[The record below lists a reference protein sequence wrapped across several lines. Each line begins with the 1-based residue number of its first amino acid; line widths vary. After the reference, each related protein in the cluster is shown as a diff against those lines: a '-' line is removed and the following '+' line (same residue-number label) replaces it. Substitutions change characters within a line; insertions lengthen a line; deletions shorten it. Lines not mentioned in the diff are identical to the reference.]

1 MTETKVVA
9 TEDPGAWLEAKRFR
23 IPGSNA
29 RIGPVGHLSEERARL
44 DGLSRHHLTVH
55 PCAVS
60 LGAEISGVSL
70 TENLPDEVVAEI
82 RQALIEYKVLFFR
95 DQRLDA
101 AQHVAFAARFG
112 ELEVHPFI
120 PGNEDHPEL
129 VRFEKSADTG
139 GYENAWHH
147 DVTWRQIPS
156 RAAILHA
163 ISVPAVGGDTLFSD
177 MYAAYDGLDDAT
189 KDRIEDLVAVHD
201 YARAFGYGLD
211 DDAMAEMR
219 REYPPVEHPV
229 VVRHPDSGRRALY
242 VNRIFTDRIAG
253 LSDDESRELLELLC
267 SQAELLE
274 YQCRFR
280 WTDDAV
286 AFWDNL
292 AVQHYAASDYWP
304 HVRVM
309 ERASIVGTRP
319 TA

>member
-1 MTETKVVA
+1 MTETRVVA
-9 TEDPGAWLEAKRFR
+9 TEDPGAALRAKRFR
-23 IPGSNA
+23 LPGSDSS
-29 RIGPVGHLSEERARL
+29 IGPVAHLSTERARL
-44 DGLSRHHLTVH
+44 DALDWVHLTVR
-55 PCAVS
+55 PVGVS
-60 LGAEISGVSL
+60 LGAEISGVALAEDVS
-70 TENLPDEVVAEI
+70 DDVIDEI
-82 RQALIEYKVLFFR
+82 RRALTEYKVLFFR
-95 DQRLDA
+95 DQPMDA
-101 AQHVAFAARFG
+101 ARHVAFAARFG

-120 PGNEDHPEL
+120 PGNEQHPEL

-147 DVTWRQIPS
+147 DVTWRAVPS

-163 ISVPAVGGDTLFSD
+163 LSVPAVGGDTLFAD
-177 MYAAYDGLDDAT
+177 MYAAYEGLDDTT
-189 KDRIEDLVAVHD
+189 KHRIEDLVAVHD

-211 DDAMAEMR
+211 ADAMAEMR

-242 VNRIFTDRIAG
+242 VNRIFTDHIVG
-253 LSDDESRELLELLC
+253 LPEDESGALLALLC
-267 SQAELLE
+267 SQADLLE

-286 AFWDNL
+286 AVWDNL

-304 HVRVM
+304 HIRIM

-319 TA
+319 AA

>member
-1 MTETKVVA
+1 MTDTKVVA
-9 TEDPGAWLEAKRFR
+9 TEDPGASLQAKRYR
-23 IPGSNA
+23 LPGSTSS
-29 RIGPVGHLSEERARL
+29 IGPVGHLSQERARL
-44 DGLSRHHLTVH
+44 DGLSWSHITVT
-55 PCAVS
+55 PLAVS
-60 LGAEISGVSL
+60 LGAEISGVSVAAD
-70 TENLPDEVVAEI
+70 LPDEVIDEI
-82 RQALIEYKVLFFR
+82 RRALVEYKVLFFR
-95 DQRLDA
+95 DQPLDA
-101 AQHVAFAARFG
+101 AGHVAFAARFG
-112 ELEVHPFI
+112 QLEVHPFI
-120 PGNEDHPEL
+120 PGNDAHPEL

-147 DVTWRQIPS
+147 DVTWRAVPS

-163 ISVPAVGGDTLFSD
+163 ISVPAVGGDTLFAD
-177 MYAAYDGLDDAT
+177 MYAAYEGLDAGT

-201 YARAFGYGLD
+201 YARAFGYGLSD
-211 DDAMAEMR
+211 DDMAEMR

-242 VNRIFTDRIAG
+242 VNRIFTDHIVG
-253 LSDDESRELLELLC
+253 LPDDESRSLLELLC

-319 TA
+319 AS

>member
-23 IPGSNA
+23 IPGSDA
-29 RIGPVGHLSEERARL
+29 RIGPVGHLSAERARL
-44 DGLSRHHLTVH
+44 DELSWSRIAVTPL
-55 PCAVS
+55 AVS

-70 TENLPDEVVAEI
+70 AEDLADEVVDEI
-82 RQALIEYKVLFFR
+82 RRALVEYKVLFFR
-95 DQRLDA
+95 DQPLDA

-112 ELEVHPFI
+112 ELEIHPFI
-120 PGNEDHPEL
+120 PGNDAHPEL

-147 DVTWRQIPS
+147 DVTWRETPS

-163 ISVPAVGGDTLFSD
+163 ISVPPVGGDTLFSD
-177 MYAAYDGLDDAT
+177 MYAAYEGLDAAT

-211 DDAMAEMR
+211 ADAMAEMR
-219 REYPPVEHPV
+219 SEYPPVEHPV
-229 VVRHPDSGRRALY
+229 VVRHPESGRRALY
-242 VNRIFTDRIAG
+242 VNRIFTDHIVG
-253 LSDDESRELLELLC
+253 LPEDESRVLLELLC
-267 SQAELLE
+267 SQAELPE

-280 WTDDAV
+280 WTNDAV

>member
-9 TEDPGAWLEAKRFR
+9 TQDPGASLQAKRFR
-23 IPGSNA
+23 LPDSESSV
-29 RIGPVGHLSEERARL
+29 GPVGHLSTERARL
-44 DGLSRHHLTVH
+44 DRLDWAHLTVD
-55 PCAVS
+55 PVAVS

-70 TENLPDEVVAEI
+70 ADDLSDEVIDEI
-82 RQALIEYKVLFFR
+82 RRALIEYKVLFFR
-95 DQRLDA
+95 DQPLDA

-120 PGNEDHPEL
+120 PGNERHPEL

-147 DVTWRQIPS
+147 DVTWRATPS

-163 ISVPAVGGDTLFSD
+163 ISVPAVGGDTVFSD
-177 MYAAYDGLDDAT
+177 MHAAYDGLDDDV
-189 KDRIEDLVAVHD
+189 KDRIDDMVAVHD
-201 YARAFGYGLD
+201 YARAFGHGLD
-211 DDAMAEMR
+211 ADAMAEMR

-242 VNRIFTDRIAG
+242 VNRIFTDHIAG
-253 LSDDESRELLELLC
+253 LPADESRALLELLC
-267 SQAELLE
+267 TQADLLE

-280 WTDDAV
+280 WTDAAV

-304 HVRVM
+304 HVRIM

-319 TA
+319 IA

>member
-9 TEDPGAWLEAKRFR
+9 TEDPGAALQAKRFR
-23 IPGSNA
+23 LPNSESSV
-29 RIGPVGHLSEERARL
+29 GPVAHLSAERARL
-44 DGLSRHHLTVH
+44 AAIDWTHLTVE
-55 PCAVS
+55 PVGVS

-70 TENLPDEVVAEI
+70 SDDLDDDVIDEI
-82 RQALIEYKVLFFR
+82 RRALIEYKVVFFR
-95 DQRLDA
+95 DQPIDA

-120 PGNEDHPEL
+120 PGNEQHPEL

-147 DVTWRQIPS
+147 DVTWRAVPS

-163 ISVPAVGGDTLFSD
+163 VSVPAVGGDTLFSD
-177 MYAAYDGLDDAT
+177 MCAAYDGLDDST
-189 KDRIEDLVAVHD
+189 KERIEGLAAVHD
-201 YARAFGYGLD
+201 YARAFGHGLD
-211 DDAMAEMR
+211 ADAMAEMR
-219 REYPPVEHPV
+219 AAYPPVEHPV

-242 VNRIFTDRIAG
+242 VNRIFTDHLVDVPA
-253 LSDDESRELLELLC
+253 DESRALLALLC
-267 SQAELLE
+267 SQADLPE

-286 AFWDNL
+286 ACWDNV

-304 HVRVM
+304 HVRIM
-309 ERASIVGTRP
+309 ERASVIGTRP